1 MRKLHRLFESL
12 LPSLP
17 EGLCLAATAVFLFLF
32 LLLFSFF
39 QIKNVKEDLRQREK
53 EALFL
58 HTETAL
64 ALEEQTRAARAAAS
78 HFYLTDG
85 ELTQMFSSLSNAP
98 TASPLRRSAFRSF
111 LLIRD
116 SDGVSFSGDPSLS
129 PSSASSFLSRIPT
142 DGSRMTGIE
151 RDPADGSYLCVG
163 SLLSLNGENYRLLT
177 LTELDGFLDSVK
189 NERKSLI
196 LYALLLSLLIGLSI
210 FFTAKLLRQPYK
222 KLSDALESMAEGD
235 YDSRLPV
242 HGSGEKKHLY
252 AAYNKAADTVEESM
266 ETLRNSS
273 DSRKRFASSMAHEM
287 KTPLT
292 SILCMGDVLRIK
304 REVTDEERRELA
316 GVIVEEARR
325 MRALSSKLLEL
336 ASAESAEL
344 EREKLSVASLLD
356 EVSAAEAPLLALRG
370 LKLTVIPG
378 EDAFVFGDRELLKS
392 LLCNL
397 IDNAAKASGA
407 GKTVRLAS
415 AKRLRGGKGQAL
427 IAVADEGIGMTKEEV
442 VLATEPFY
450 MADKA
455 RSRKAGGAGLGL
467 ALCKEIAARHDATLS
482 IRSQKDKGTTVVLRI
497 PLLEEKR
504 EGASPS
510 VPGHEARRQRGDS
523 SRKRTGGKK

>member
-1 MRKLHRLFESL
+1 MRKLRRLFESL

-39 QIKNVKEDLRQREK
+39 QTKNERDGLRQREK

-85 ELTQMFSSLSNAP
+85 ELAQMLSSLSNAP
-98 TASPLRRSAFRSF
+98 TASPLGRSAFRSF
-111 LLIRD
+111 LLIRE
-116 SDGVSFSGDPSLS
+116 SDGVSFSGDPSYS
-129 PSSASSFLSRIPT
+129 PSSSLLPRIPA
-142 DGSRMTGIE
+142 DGSRVTGIE
-151 RDPADGSYLCVG
+151 RDPGGVGDCLCVG
-163 SLLSLNGENYRLLT
+163 SLLYLNGENYRLLT
-177 LTELDGFLDSVK
+177 MTEPDGFLESARGQ
-189 NERKSLI
+189 RKALV
-196 LYALLLSLLIGLSI
+196 LFALLPALLIGLSL

-222 KLSDALESMAEGD
+222 KLSEALESMAEGD
-235 YDSRLPV
+235 YDPRLPV
-242 HGSGEKKHLY
+242 HGSGEKKRLY

-316 GVIVEEARR
+316 GVIVEEAKR

-344 EREKLSVASLLD
+344 ERERLSVTALLD

-370 LKLTVIPG
+370 LRLTVIPG
-378 EDAFVFGDRELLKS
+378 EEAFVFGDRELLKS

-397 IDNAAKASGA
+397 IDNAAKACEA

-415 AKRLRGGKGQAL
+415 AKRLRGGKWQAL

-482 IRSQKDKGTTVVLRI
+482 IRSQKGKGTTVVLRI

-504 EGASPS
+504 ESASPS
-510 VPGHEARRQRGDS
+510 VPGHEARRQREDS

>member
-1 MRKLHRLFESL
+1 
-12 LPSLP
+12 
-17 EGLCLAATAVFLFLF
+17 
-32 LLLFSFF
+32 
-39 QIKNVKEDLRQREK
+39 
-53 EALFL
+53 
-58 HTETAL
+58 
-64 ALEEQTRAARAAAS
+64 
-78 HFYLTDG
+78 
-85 ELTQMFSSLSNAP
+85 
-98 TASPLRRSAFRSF
+98 
-111 LLIRD
+111 
-116 SDGVSFSGDPSLS
+116 
-129 PSSASSFLSRIPT
+129 
-142 DGSRMTGIE
+142 MTGIE

-210 FFTAKLLRQPYK
+210 YFTAKLLRQPYK

-378 EDAFVFGDRELLKS
+378 EDAFVFGEPGAAQIPALQSDRQRRE
-392 LLCNL
+392 
-397 IDNAAKASGA
+397 G
-407 GKTVRLAS
+407 V
-415 AKRLRGGKGQAL
+415 RGGKDGASRL
-427 IAVADEGIGMTKEEV
+427 
-442 VLATEPFY
+442 
-450 MADKA
+450 
-455 RSRKAGGAGLGL
+455 RKA
-467 ALCKEIAARHDATLS
+467 AARG
-482 IRSQKDKGTTVVLRI
+482 KG
-497 PLLEEKR
+497 
-504 EGASPS
+504 
-510 VPGHEARRQRGDS
+510 RR
-523 SRKRTGGKK
+523 